1 MVPLRQLEPAGKA
14 RMPVE
19 VFGFSL
25 AIANGVADP
34 FDFAVVALASPV
46 ARCYCGDY
54 LPMRVAFLVRGVGP
68 IAKGDGTL
76 EICAAV
82 NLLSLAGPGS
92 RVVRGLVVGLKP
104 LRT

>member
-1 MVPLRQLEPAGKA
+1 
-14 RMPVE
+14 MPVE

-76 EICAAV
+76 EICAAAIFSM
-82 NLLSLAGPGS
+82 NYGDAAQMA
-92 RVVRGLVVGLKP
+92 RHFLVL
-104 LRT
+104 T